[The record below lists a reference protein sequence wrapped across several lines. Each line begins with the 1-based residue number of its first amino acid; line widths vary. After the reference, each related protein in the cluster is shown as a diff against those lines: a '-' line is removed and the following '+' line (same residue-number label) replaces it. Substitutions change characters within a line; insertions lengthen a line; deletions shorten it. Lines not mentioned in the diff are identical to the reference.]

1 MSAFTNIP
9 ALRKRLA
16 HGEPAEGDLSWCRL
30 RLSVLEGWPE
40 PLSLEQHKEAGQLR
54 EWLVEY
60 ADCERE
66 EAA

>member
-1 MSAFTNIP
+1 VNPIT

-16 HGEPAEGDLSWCRL
+16 TGEAIKGDLNWCRR
-30 RLSVLEGWPE
+30 RLSVLEEWPE

-54 EWLVEY
+54 TWIAEY
-60 ADCERE
+60 HDFDRE